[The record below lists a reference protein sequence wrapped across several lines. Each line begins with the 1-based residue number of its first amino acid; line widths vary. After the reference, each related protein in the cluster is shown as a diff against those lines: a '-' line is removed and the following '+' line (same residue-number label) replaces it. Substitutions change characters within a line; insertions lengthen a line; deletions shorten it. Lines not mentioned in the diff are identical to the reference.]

1 MRCLSTD
8 ETAASPFRQTPF
20 PKSAASRSRPEVG
33 GGRLPVISGKE
44 VIRALNRAG
53 FVVER
58 IVGSHHVL
66 VHPDDPRH
74 TVTVPVHGNR
84 DLKPGTLRAIIRQ
97 SGLTVEEFSKL
108 L

>member
-1 MRCLSTD
+1 MG
-8 ETAASPFRQTPF
+8 P
-20 PKSAASRSRPEVG
+20 
-33 GGRLPVISGKE
+33 RLPAVSGKR
-44 VIRALNRAG
+44 VVQTLTRAG

-66 VHPDDPRH
+66 VYPGDPSR

-84 DLKPGTLRAIIRQ
+84 DLKPGTLRSIIRQ
-97 SGLTVEEFSKL
+97 AGFALDEFLNL